1 MQLTKQEVEHLAKLS
16 RLSLSEEEK
25 ERFSSQLSSILEYV
39 SQLQKITLKK
49 DVELGCEGWLVNVMR
64 GDEVKKPESYE
75 AKKLVEQAPSREG
88 DFVKTK
94 AVFE

>member
-1 MQLTKQEVEHLAKLS
+1 MQLTLQEVEHLAHLS

-25 ERFSSQLSSILEYV
+25 ERFGAQLSSVLDYV
-39 SQLQKITLKK
+39 SQLRKINTGGAA
-49 DVELGCEGWLVNVMR
+49 LGHLAGPENVMR
-64 GDEVKKPESYE
+64 SDEVKKSGSQE
-75 AKKLVEQAPSREG
+75 AKKLIEAAHGHEG

>member
-1 MQLTKQEVEHLAKLS
+1 
-16 RLSLSEEEK
+16 
-25 ERFSSQLSSILEYV
+25 
-39 SQLQKITLKK
+39 
-49 DVELGCEGWLVNVMR
+49 MR